1 MGFTNLHL
9 IFHLKLHILNVMHS
23 GFPPNIFFLGGG
35 GILCPKTMESSKNKH
50 NILFICFTILALGSI
65 SLDYWNTNQI
75 RVTYQTAYQ
84 KNMECRI
91 STNKYGPSSLDK
103 CGKIPVF
110 EDYQK

>member
-1 MGFTNLHL
+1 MKLNEGAFFAVL
-9 IFHLKLHILNVMHS
+9 I
-23 GFPPNIFFLGGG
+23 
-35 GILCPKTMESSKNKH
+35 
-50 NILFICFTILALGSI
+50 ICFTILAGGSI
-65 SLDYWNTNQI
+65 SLDYWNANQI

>member
-1 MGFTNLHL
+1 M
-9 IFHLKLHILNVMHS
+9 KLNE
-23 GFPPNIFFLGGG
+23 GAFFA
-35 GILCPKTMESSKNKH
+35 
-50 NILFICFTILALGSI
+50 ICVVALTIICAGSI

-91 STNKYGPSSLDK
+91 STNLQLFTSSVDK
-103 CGKIPVF
+103 VCGNIPKL

>member
-1 MGFTNLHL
+1 MKLNEGAFFAVL
-9 IFHLKLHILNVMHS
+9 I
-23 GFPPNIFFLGGG
+23 
-35 GILCPKTMESSKNKH
+35 
-50 NILFICFTILALGSI
+50 ICFMILAGGSI

-91 STNKYGPSSLDK
+91 STNLQLFTSSVDK
-103 CGKIPVF
+103 VCGKIPTW